1 MVDWAHGGGGLLG
14 AFLLQMPCIYLKAAT
29 TGMSVSRK
37 GLFPNLKLSSCAH
50 RASTHLLKKD
60 RKHTSHWRLS
70 LPDGRQPQATYCTNS
85 AGKTTAFPRN
95 SDEHPALNGET
106 EITPSAR
113 LTD

>member
-1 MVDWAHGGGGLLG
+1 MLTEPLLT
-14 AFLLQMPCIYLKAAT
+14 FLRKTGNTPAT
-29 TGMSVSRK
+29 GDS
-37 GLFPNLKLSSCAH
+37 
-50 RASTHLLKKD
+50 AS
-60 RKHTSHWRLS
+60 
-70 LPDGRQPQATYCTNS
+70 DGRQPQATYCTNS